1 MYRNR
6 TYFRGDVRQSSSAE
20 WNHRQFSW
28 LFAEA
33 VSSLKWPGCGWESR
47 RWLKSHRSS
56 ARLISMTQADSHNSC
71 CTNLH
76 NAQCLS
82 WGHKVKQMAQMPPG
96 CCHQLIGSRS
106 NHFVVLVNGEILEEF
121 RNMSQHVVTSQLRPA
136 ALPWKDGNGSTAKRN
151 GQRPLPAAQVDNI
164 RQWLL
169 VDATQTAWHATHPE
183 SPKLTESVSRSHFE
197 TSVKSCGITPWHLE

>member
-20 WNHRQFSW
+20 WNPRQFSW

-121 RNMSQHVVTSQLRPA
+121 RNMSQHVATC
-136 ALPWKDGNGSTAKRN
+136 RN
-151 GQRPLPAAQVDNI
+151 IAAQA
-164 RQWLL
+164 RCSALKGW
-169 VDATQTAWHATHPE
+169 
-183 SPKLTESVSRSHFE
+183 
-197 TSVKSCGITPWHLE
+197 